1 MNSLTAQ
8 GGRRMTVKEVAG
20 VLGVSEDT
28 VLNSIKSLETQPEE
42 IRFEKIQGTHG
53 GKPYYALSEAQ
64 VTAVKMNLRKNS
76 QVAAMPKTELEKE
89 LIVQQALVYQQE
101 KIKTLTDRL
110 AIAEPKAEVL
120 DKITATDSDISVRE
134 LAAIL
139 AVPNLGQK
147 KLFERLRKDDY
158 IDGYNHPY
166 RQYIE
171 NGIMYEKEYYIS
183 QLDETKRQLRITQK
197 GVAYFTRKYS
207 MKAAV

>member
-1 MNSLTAQ
+1 MNGITKQ
-8 GGRRMTVKEVAG
+8 DDKRMTVREVAD

-28 VLNSIKSLETQPEE
+28 VLNSIKSIEAQSEE
-42 IRFEKIQGTHG
+42 IRFEKMQGTHG
-53 GKPYYALSEAQ
+53 GKPYYTLSETQ

-101 KIKTLTDRL
+101 KIRNLTDRL
-110 AIAEPKAEVL
+110 AIAEPKAEVQ

-139 AVPNLGQK
+139 AVPHLGQNN
-147 KLFERLRKDDY
+147 LFERLRKDGY
-158 IDGYNHPY
+158 IDSLNRAY

-171 NGIMYEKEYYIS
+171 NGIMYEKEYYVPG
-183 QLDETKRQLRITQK
+183 LDEAKRQLRITQK
-197 GVAYFTRKYS
+197 GVVYFTRKYGGKVS
-207 MKAAV
+207 A